1 VLYAE
6 SDLCF
11 LNEFGYP
18 KLKPDA
24 EELGLPKGSKVDW
37 SLSQIR
43 YRSLSKYNYKR
54 KAHDASLYV
63 IEKGSVL
70 IAEAPDNF
78 SNKAEYTGIGYHRH
92 AGYGRIRYN
101 PLWFNKLNFRSN
113 SSEGIAPNPSWLNNI
128 PITKDLFSLDI
139 LLKQENEKNVSV
151 QKIQDLWNMI
161 PFRDKAAEV
170 DSASQWSKLEGQ
182 LIKWKR
188 DLDAD
193 SVQEFMELLFD
204 ESKGFFFHGEGS
216 KIWKKSGFHLILKK
230 ELDKRK
236 LDSIEIVIF
245 FANKMRHHVK

>member
-1 VLYAE
+1 
-6 SDLCF
+6 
-11 LNEFGYP
+11 
-18 KLKPDA
+18 
-24 EELGLPKGSKVDW
+24 
-37 SLSQIR
+37 
-43 YRSLSKYNYKR
+43 
-54 KAHDASLYV
+54 
-63 IEKGSVL
+63 
-70 IAEAPDNF
+70 
-78 SNKAEYTGIGYHRH
+78 
-92 AGYGRIRYN
+92 
-101 PLWFNKLNFRSN
+101 LWFNKLNFRSN